1 MKKTRL
7 RLLAS
12 CALALLAGGRAL
24 AQETVPPPPAPA
36 PVGWSVPPEGRF
48 GRPGQYAVSGALSTS
63 LIRVTMSGKGS
74 TTFSIQPAFDY
85 FIAPNV
91 SLGTVAG
98 FAFSSADNASSNQL
112 QIQARVGW
120 NITLAET
127 VSLWARAAVGF
138 AHASSS
144 MTQNGMNS
152 SATSSSIPVTL
163 FVPLLWEP
171 APHLFLGFGPVFT
184 TQFLSKM
191 QGNSIDPITQYG
203 AQSVVGGYFGGR

>member
-1 MKKTRL
+1 MKTTRL
-7 RLLAS
+7 RLLAVGV
-12 CALALLAGGRAL
+12 LALGAGGRAV
-24 AQETVPPPPAPA
+24 AQETVPPPPTPA

-63 LIRVTMSGKGS
+63 LISVTQGGKGS
-74 TTFSIQPAFDY
+74 TTFAIQPAFDY
-85 FIAPNV
+85 FLAPNV

-98 FAFSSADNASSNQL
+98 FAFTSADNASSTQL

-120 NITLAET
+120 NLTLTDT
-127 VSLWARAAVGF
+127 VSLWGRAAVGY
-138 AHASSS
+138 ARASSS
-144 MTQNGMNS
+144 ATQNGMS
-152 SATSSSIPVTL
+152 SNATSSSIPVTL

-191 QGNSIDPITQYG
+191 QGMSLDAITQYG